1 MYGGL
6 TEWCDGSTAVV
17 GSKTAA
23 SSIPVVGSIFDLLGT
38 TWEKQMA
45 VGYGADIL
53 GILK

>member
-38 TWEKQMA
+38 GWEQKMKF
-45 VGYGADIL
+45 GYG
-53 GILK
+53 